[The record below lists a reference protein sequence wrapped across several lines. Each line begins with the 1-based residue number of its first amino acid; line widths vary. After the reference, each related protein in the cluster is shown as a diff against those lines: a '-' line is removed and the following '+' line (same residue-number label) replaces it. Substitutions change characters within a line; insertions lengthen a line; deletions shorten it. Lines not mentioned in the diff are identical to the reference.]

1 MPLILQEAGLGRL
14 VTNALH
20 LDYSE
25 PNMKEWRELVEL
37 VEAPKEPLSVAVVGK
52 YADLPEA
59 YISVKEA
66 LLHAGL
72 LHDRDVQVS
81 WVPSE
86 EVERHGPE
94 PLLRSACGIVVPW
107 RLRPHA
113 AWRA

>member
-1 MPLILQEAGLGRL
+1 MTDWRAL
-14 VTNALH
+14 V
-20 LDYSE
+20 D
-25 PNMKEWRELVEL
+25 L

-86 EVERHGPE
+86 EVERYGLSPCWVPRAASSSLGASGLGCRGDDRGC
-94 PLLRSACGIVVPW
+94 PLRT
-107 RLRPHA
+107 
-113 AWRA
+113 